1 MSLFCAGEVSP
12 STLGGE
18 KRMNRTY
25 KETEGLAD
33 HRKPLSLSSLPDGKF
48 SDTVQEHQA

>member
-1 MSLFCAGEVSP
+1 M
-12 STLGGE
+12 
-18 KRMNRTY
+18 Y